1 MKIVLID
8 GQGGRIGSLLAAR
21 IKKEPFPDLTLI
33 AIGTNATAFQK
44 AILSGWEKTQELAR

>member
-33 AIGTNATAFQK
+33 AIGTNATATTAMLK
-44 AILSGWEKTQELAR
+44 AGADSGATG